1 VLTSR
6 RWRAD
11 GHRSSELVSEEWSS
25 EVSTTAPST
34 KPSVQTRLLLETM
47 EVVEQKSEECW
58 DQMMKILERL
68 GDKVEAMETG
78 QQRLQRQ
85 VEAMEAGQQRLHHQV
100 EAAATSARK
109 AEEERVA
116 ELPEL
121 FQLKCLSPALE
132 ARPHLNEN
140 NSSIPRI

>member
-1 VLTSR
+1 
-6 RWRAD
+6 
-11 GHRSSELVSEEWSS
+11 
-25 EVSTTAPST
+25 
-34 KPSVQTRLLLETM
+34 M